1 MNGLEAQ
8 QCMEQLWK
16 KHCEELYADEGRR
29 AEAKAQCLTYGGVS
43 MRYGMSVIGEPQ
55 EGGYPVYIAL
65 HGGGYGPTPDIN
77 DQQWEFMSRIYKGS
91 VQSGIYINPRG
102 VRDTWDTHANPES
115 YPLYDRLIENLIVF
129 NGADPNRIYLL
140 GYSAGGDGVYLI
152 GPCMPDRFAALHMS
166 AGHPNEISLANLYHT
181 PIQLQVGIHDDAYDR
196 NHVTVQYQKYLD
208 RLQNE
213 EPDGYVHNVYVHVD
227 KGHGFRDNSMEDQTV
242 LIDNRAWLA
251 TGLVTRRQV
260 DSNAIHFLQGFVR
273 DPLPKRLI
281 WEPCVRLEL
290 QQERQVRSF
299 FWLRAEGQ
307 VEPEGGEKIVVRLDG
322 RQNRI
327 VVESNTCSVP
337 ITVLL
342 KDGMLDLDQPVTVQ
356 YPDGREETRLLERS
370 FETMQ
375 ETLKER
381 GDMNYIF
388 SASLTLK

>member
-16 KHCEELYADEGRR
+16 EHCEHLRGDKERR
-29 AEAKAQCLTYGGVS
+29 AEVEAQCMTYGEVS
-43 MRYGMSVIGEPQ
+43 MKYGMAIIGEPE

-65 HGGGYGPTPDIN
+65 HGGGYSPTPHIN
-77 DQQWEFMSRIYKGS
+77 NQQWEFMARIYKGS

-115 YPLYDRLIENLIVF
+115 YSLYDRLIENLVVF
-129 NGADPNRIYLL
+129 YGANPNRVYLL

-152 GPCMPDRFAALHMS
+152 GSCMPDRFAALHMS

-196 NHVTVQYQKYLD
+196 NHVTVQYQEYLEE
-208 RLQNE
+208 LQRND
-213 EPDGYVHNVYVHVD
+213 PDGYVHNVYVHVD
-227 KGHGFRDNSMEDQTV
+227 KGHGFRDNSQEDQTV
-242 LIDNRAWLA
+242 LIDNRYWLK
-251 TGLVTRRQV
+251 TGKETRRQV

-273 DPLPKRLI
+273 DPLPGRLI
-281 WEPCVRLEL
+281 WEPCVRLEF
-290 QQERQVRSF
+290 QERKIKTF

-307 VEPEGGEKIVVRLDG
+307 TVPESGEKIVVRLEADK
-322 RQNRI
+322 NRI

-342 KDGMLDLDQPVTVQ
+342 RDGMLDLDRPVTVL
-356 YPDGREETRLLERS
+356 YPDGHEKVHVLERS
-370 FETMQ
+370 LKTMQ
-375 ETLKER
+375 ETLAER
-381 GDMNYIF
+381 GDPNCIF
-388 SASLTLK
+388 CASLTLDM